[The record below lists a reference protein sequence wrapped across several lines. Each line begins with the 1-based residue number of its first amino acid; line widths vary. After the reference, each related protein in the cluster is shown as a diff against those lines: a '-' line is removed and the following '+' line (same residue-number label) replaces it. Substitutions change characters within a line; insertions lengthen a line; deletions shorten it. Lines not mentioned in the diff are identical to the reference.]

1 MVRVIRKFPPLL
13 NRQKRGG
20 IARQS
25 WCLSSFSKHNE
36 GEGRFSQK
44 RGFTL
49 IELLVV
55 IAIIAILAAMLLP
68 ALSQAREKARQAT
81 CMNNLKQIGLGLI
94 MYRQDY
100 NEYLYP
106 QPVSEWLVGCW
117 ASILDKY
124 MGGRRPHWHA
134 VTLKIWACPTNNP
147 KGLAQLKMP
156 PTGAPNYYG
165 SISGQTCGYA
175 ANRHVA
181 EVLKESRIKKP
192 ATTVY
197 VVEYDL
203 KKSGG
208 SAINWLYYASYG
220 YSSLAF
226 TGHSGGGNVL
236 FVDGHVEWVNRNH
249 PIYSSIAAVAGPY
262 WLP

>member
-106 QPVSEWLVGCW
+106 QPMAEYLVGCW
-117 ASILDKY
+117 ESILDKY
-124 MGGRRPHWHA
+124 MGGRRPYWNL

-147 KGLAQLKMP
+147 EGLAELKRP
-156 PTGAPNYYG
+156 PTGAPSFHG
-165 SISGQTCGYA
+165 AISGQTCGYA
-175 ANRHVA
+175 ANRNIGD
-181 EVLKESRIKKP
+181 LKESRIKKP

-197 VVEYDL
+197 VIEYDL
-203 KKSGG
+203 KKSGS
-208 SAINWLYYASYG
+208 SAINWLSYSGFASYT
-220 YSSLAF
+220 F
-226 TGHSGGGNVL
+226 TGHSGGSNFL
-236 FVDGHVEWVNRNH
+236 FVDGHVEWLNRNH
-249 PIYSSIAAVAGPY
+249 PIYSGSKGAAGPY
-262 WLP
+262 FLP